1 MLFSIH
7 TDQHIIDANGI
18 FGYSYGYHK
27 TIENFNKFKYR
38 NEKMN
43 VVKNDKASPIQMF
56 YMEPEWYNLKT
67 MTSFRSPEFQKFH
80 DHQYK
85 IYGTYLETTRVWSH
99 WIEAM
104 KQVDEIWVGN
114 KFSVDAIKNSGIET
128 PVYIFELGLD
138 KIWQPYKRKDTGV
151 VRFLHVDSGSPR
163 KRADLVEKAFTTI
176 FGDRNDVQ
184 LTLKYHSHEG
194 DSGYSVMNLFSG
206 KSNVVKLY
214 KTLSTEEMVKLYQ
227 DHDVLLYPSEGE
239 GFGLIPLQAMATG
252 MPVISTGVWCDYER
266 FFNSNIIDS
275 TMGKTQHTGYFEGEV
290 VLPDFDSL
298 VSLIKKVYDDI
309 DAQKKFFYDQAPLV
323 IEEYDWKN
331 KTDKVL
337 NALIKRVGIEKFN
350 PIKEY
355 VVVKD
360 FIYFKDNN
368 RYIAPDGSM
377 FDSEN
382 RIREVDKK
390 VADSLVYNK
399 SFRKATDD
407 EIRAFNEKN

>member
-1 MLFSIH
+1 
-7 TDQHIIDANGI
+7 
-18 FGYSYGYHK
+18 
-27 TIENFNKFKYR
+27 
-38 NEKMN
+38 
-43 VVKNDKASPIQMF
+43 
-56 YMEPEWYNLKT
+56 
-67 MTSFRSPEFQKFH
+67 
-80 DHQYK
+80 
-85 IYGTYLETTRVWSH
+85 
-99 WIEAM
+99 
-104 KQVDEIWVGN
+104 
-114 KFSVDAIKNSGIET
+114 
-128 PVYIFELGLD
+128 
-138 KIWQPYKRKDTGV
+138 
-151 VRFLHVDSGSPR
+151 
-163 KRADLVEKAFTTI
+163 
-176 FGDRNDVQ
+176 
-184 LTLKYHSHEG
+184 
-194 DSGYSVMNLFSG
+194 
-206 KSNVVKLY
+206 
-214 KTLSTEEMVKLYQ
+214 
-227 DHDVLLYPSEGE
+227 
-239 GFGLIPLQAMATG
+239 

-337 NALIKRVGIEKFN
+337 NALIKRVGIKKFN
-350 PIKEY
+350 PIKKY

-360 FIYFKDNN
+360 FIYFKGNN

-382 RIREVDKK
+382 RIREIDKK